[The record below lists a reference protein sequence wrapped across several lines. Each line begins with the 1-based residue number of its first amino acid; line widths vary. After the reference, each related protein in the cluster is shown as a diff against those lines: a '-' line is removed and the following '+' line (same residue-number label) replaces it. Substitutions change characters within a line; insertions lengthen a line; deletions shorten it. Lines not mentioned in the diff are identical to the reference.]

1 MADTKNETN
10 RRNCAPVRQQPL
22 RGPYATATVTRRE
35 DPHGHRLD
43 LVMGNVNHR
52 ATELSVK
59 LRDLRAHLHTHLGV
73 QVGQRFVEE
82 EHLRTAHNGAT
93 QSYALALAAG
103 ESAWFALQHVI
114 KAKGLRG
121 PSDGFRNEILLLL
134 CQLQAERHVV
144 EQGHVRLERIVL
156 EHHRYP
162 VDCISSVSRS
172 SGSFEP

>member
-10 RRNCAPVRQQPL
+10 HRNCASVRQQPP
-22 RGPYATATVTRRE
+22 RGPYTNATVTRRE

-43 LVMGNVNHR
+43 PVMGNVNHR
-52 ATELSVK
+52 VTELSVK
-59 LRDLRAHLHTHLGV
+59 LRDLRARLHTHLGV

-114 KAKGLRG
+114 KAKRLRG

-134 CQLQAERHVV
+134 RQSHGARWFSRE
-144 EQGHVRLERIVL
+144 GWRLPAIL
-156 EHHRYP
+156 P
-162 VDCISSVSRS
+162 ISRL
-172 SGSFEP
+172 PCAAA